1 MSGLLGQWLARL
13 GEDVAGVSDA
23 LFGDKVERQLDQD
36 IRDLD
41 DTLHRV
47 RADIAGTKAAR
58 IVGEQHEQ
66 DLRTRIAALTAE
78 AEQALRTRKRTQARE
93 AAERIVALQSHRDE
107 ERERAKSLQAREAEL
122 AHVLEQGEHQLRRL
136 KHQVDTLRA
145 SASLQQAQASVARRR
160 STETAHP
167 EPALAPAQRARQRK
181 ATGGPDSRATPVS
194 PKEAAG
200 DAADQVLERIARRI
214 KPKAPSPSTAKR

>member
-13 GEDVAGVSDA
+13 GEDVAGMSDA

-41 DTLHRV
+41 DALHRV
-47 RADIAGTKAAR
+47 RADIASSKAAR
-58 IVGEQHEQ
+58 IVADQHGQ
-66 DLRTRIAALTAE
+66 DLRTRIATLTVQ
-78 AEQALRTRKRTQARE
+78 AEQALRTRKRSQARD
-93 AAERIVALQSHRDE
+93 AAERIVALQAHCDE
-107 ERERAKSLQAREAEL
+107 ERVRAKSLQAREAEL

-160 STETAHP
+160 SSETAHP

-181 ATGGPDSRATPVS
+181 AGGGPDSHATPVS
-194 PKEAAG
+194 PEEKAS
-200 DAADQVLERIARRI
+200 DAADEVLARIARRI
-214 KPKAPSPSTAKR
+214 KPKAPPIPSAKR